1 MLSLIIGLSLLTIA
15 TSANSFFPE
24 FKSRVIKTCGV
35 FVWSKGIEIIV
46 FVGILFMLA
55 NYSEAKM
62 MSLTLWS
69 PNIVTIYLALIT
81 NFIAIWL
88 LVSGYISGNIVKI
101 KVTNPV
107 ILGVAFWAL
116 AHLILDGDVLSIILF
131 LFLAFWTIVTFKVT
145 TSITQDNQRHSF
157 KASASTLFLSLMLW
171 IYIIR
176 EGYESF
182 AAIGVVITK

>member
-15 TSANSFFPE
+15 TSANSFFHE

-107 ILGVAFWAL
+107 
-116 AHLILDGDVLSIILF
+116 
-131 LFLAFWTIVTFKVT
+131 
-145 TSITQDNQRHSF
+145 
-157 KASASTLFLSLMLW
+157 
-171 IYIIR
+171 
-176 EGYESF
+176 
-182 AAIGVVITK
+182 